1 MNKETALK
9 ILNQNIINQNLVR
22 HCLAVGYSLGAIYDY
37 LKVSNWKSD
46 SPENKETWEI
56 LGFLHDADWE
66 KTKDNINSHTLVT
79 LGWLT
84 KNGVSTNDPLY
95 LAIQSH
101 NNKITNL
108 REPQTQMEL
117 ALECVDELTGFIVA
131 VAMVKGKS
139 LQNVEVS
146 SVTKR
151 FKEKSFAAAVHREQI
166 TQVENLLNIPVD
178 TFVKITLDAMKANFQ
193 ELGL

>member
-1 MNKETALK
+1 MNKETVLK
-9 ILNQNIINQNLVR
+9 ILNQNITNQNLVR
-22 HCLAVGYSLGAIYDY
+22 HCLAVGYALGAIYEY
-37 LKVSNWKSD
+37 LKQHNWLGD
-46 SPENKETWEI
+46 SPDSKEVWEV

-66 KTKDNINSHTLVT
+66 KTKDDINSHTLVT
-79 LGWLT
+79 LGWLSEN
-84 KNGVSTNDPLY
+84 KIESNDPLY

-101 NNKITNL
+101 NNKITKQ

-166 TQVENLLNIPVD
+166 TQVETFLNIPID
-178 TFVKITLDAMKANFQ
+178 TFVQITLNAMKENSQ